1 MSLNAMRKYS
11 TKTISTLIR
20 YSILQTMVIA
30 IFFAV
35 LLSFIYGFVYHYQQQ
50 RLHAQQLIKLLANSA
65 ASVDGASLMAKQVK
79 ILLNDDQALESISF
93 YATDY
98 LAADLQQATTQQHRN
113 DWYNALFAD
122 SVSFNRAVISQD
134 ITRKSTNNINS
145 IDSSEQLT
153 TALAATTFNSDSN
166 SSNDINAEPDVLIG
180 YINITLDMQKLRWQ
194 WFYKNIFLWLI
205 TVILGTISATFVLR
219 KLSWPLQDTAA
230 LAKVIKVAIDSPEL
244 KQLPVIH
251 QHFDFQELS
260 DIRLAFISLFNRLKT
275 TQQKIDSLA
284 TFEQQLHNKGLSLDI
299 QRRNLQS
306 MITHELKTS
315 LNAISGGVQLL
326 DKQYLNEEQKDT
338 LAIIYKGGQ
347 HLDATLE
354 QIIQLNKIEQGQV
367 GISFSTF
374 KPLDL
379 LADLLTEF
387 QTAAKKKGL
396 ELSSRIQHADYTL
409 EGDVN
414 KIKKILSTLI
424 ENALKFTLVGQ
435 VIVESQLTHFNE
447 SIRWQVK
454 VIDTGIGIDSKYMDD
469 IFSPFFQVDPS
480 HTREYEGIGV
490 GLAVVKQIVQLL
502 DAAIEVSSE
511 LGVGSEFTLLMPLH
525 HTYQAQRPFS
535 LVGINIIYYHHYDT
549 GFMVEAL
556 QDLGATLSCQQ
567 YELLVLGELAS
578 TEVDIVMIAE
588 DILPAKA
595 AQLARRIRAQ
605 ESSHRSLLIYWYP
618 NYKIKS
624 LQSIEYNLKA
634 VGVDYCHSATQD
646 KQLLQDLLQQWLA

>member
-1 MSLNAMRKYS
+1 MSLNSMRKYS
-11 TKTISTLIR
+11 AKTISTLIR
-20 YSILQTMVIA
+20 YSILQAIAIA
-30 IFFAV
+30 IFIAV
-35 LLSFIYGFVYHYQQQ
+35 LLSFIYGVVYHYQQQ
-50 RLHAQQLIKLLANSA
+50 RLHAQQLVELLANSA
-65 ASVDGASLMAKQVK
+65 ASVDGASLVAKQVK
-79 ILLNDDQALESISF
+79 IILNDDPTLESILF
-93 YATDY
+93 YATDHP
-98 LAADLQQATTQQHRN
+98 AADLQQAATQQHRN

-134 ITRKSTNNINS
+134 ITRKSTS
-145 IDSSEQLT
+145 RIDSDQQLT
-153 TALAATTFNSDSN
+153 TALAATTFNSDS
-166 SSNDINAEPDVLIG
+166 SNNIIAEQDALIG

-230 LAKVIKVAIDSPEL
+230 LAKVCKIAIDSPEL

-260 DIRLAFISLFNRLKT
+260 NIRLAFISLFGRLKT

-284 TFEQQLHNKGLSLDI
+284 TFEQQLHNKDLSLDI
-299 QRRNLQS
+299 QRRNFQS

-315 LNAISGGVQLL
+315 LNAISGGLQLL

-338 LAIIYKGGQ
+338 LAIIHKGGQ

-374 KPLDL
+374 KLLDL
-379 LADLLTEF
+379 LSDLLTEF
-387 QTAAKKKGL
+387 QTPAKKKGL

-424 ENALKFTLVGQ
+424 ENALKFTLAGQ

-447 SIRWQVK
+447 SIRWQIK
-454 VIDTGIGIDSKYMDD
+454 VIDTGIGIDSKYLDD

-480 HTREYEGIGV
+480 YTQEYEGVGV
-490 GLAVVKQIVQLL
+490 GLAVVNQIVQLL

-578 TEVDIVMIAE
+578 TVVDIVMIAE